1 MGIFDFFKKNK
12 VKTFEITND
21 DFKKL
26 DDKKLFLDKDKNP
39 FSGLMIINKTDDN
52 GRIEC
57 NYINGKKDGEFI
69 EYDKEDK
76 NKIQRNKFYKDGL
89 LNGPDTYWWEK
100 YKNGKAPKA
109 KEMDFGNAQLS
120 SMANEMLKKHDIM
133 MQINYKN
140 GLMHGKWINHS
151 FRGAIIYD
159 LNFKDG
165 KKDGVWKGHF
175 DGGFMGGQG
184 ALKQVS
190 IYKDDKHISSKY
202 YNVDGEFITKK
213 EALEDEEWGGEI
225 WEQDQSFD

>member
-12 VKTFEITND
+12 LKTFEITND

-26 DDKKLFLDKDKNP
+26 DDKELFLEKDKNP

-57 NYINGKKDGEFI
+57 NYINGKKEGEYI
-69 EYDKEDK
+69 EYDNEDE
-76 NKIQRNKFYKDGL
+76 NKIKLNKFYKDGL

-100 YKNGKAPKA
+100 YKNGKVPKA
-109 KEMDFGNAQLS
+109 KEMDFGNSELS
-120 SMANEMLKKHDIM
+120 SMANDMLKKHDVM

-140 GLMHGKWINHS
+140 GSMHGKWIKHGIS
-151 FRGAIIYD
+151 GAINFH
-159 LNFKDG
+159 LNFKEG
-165 KKDGVWKGHF
+165 KKDGVWKGYF
-175 DGGFMGGQG
+175 DGAFGLGQG

-202 YNVDGEFITKK
+202 YNFDGEFISKE